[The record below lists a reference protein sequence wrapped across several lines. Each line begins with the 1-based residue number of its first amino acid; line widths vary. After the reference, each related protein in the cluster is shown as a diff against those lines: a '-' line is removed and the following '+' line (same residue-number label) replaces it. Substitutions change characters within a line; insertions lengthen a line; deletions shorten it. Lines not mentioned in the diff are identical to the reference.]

1 MSEKELR
8 INRIR
13 QGTVLDHIES
23 GHAFNV
29 LAALDIRGAD
39 GNQVSVAMNVP
50 SGKLD
55 KKDIIKVEN
64 RILEVDETNRL
75 ALISP
80 NTTINI
86 IKEYEIIEKRNVKLP
101 KSFVDVFKCT
111 NPICISNAS
120 EPIISELMVLKK
132 DPPKLRCKYCSR
144 ILLPEEILLSRG

>member
-120 EPIISELMVLKK
+120 EPIISELMVLKE

>member
-1 MSEKELR
+1 MSEKELI

-13 QGTVLDHIES
+13 QGTVLDHIDS

-29 LAALDIRGAD
+29 LAALDIKGTD

-50 SGKLD
+50 SKRLN
-55 KKDIIKVEN
+55 KKDIVKVEN
-64 RILEVDETNRL
+64 RILAVDETNRL

-86 IKEYEIIEKRNVKLP
+86 IQDYKIIEKRNVKLP

-111 NPICISNAS
+111 NPTCISNAS
-120 EPIISELMVLKK
+120 EPIISELLVLKK

-144 ILLPEEILLSRG
+144 ILLPEEILLSR